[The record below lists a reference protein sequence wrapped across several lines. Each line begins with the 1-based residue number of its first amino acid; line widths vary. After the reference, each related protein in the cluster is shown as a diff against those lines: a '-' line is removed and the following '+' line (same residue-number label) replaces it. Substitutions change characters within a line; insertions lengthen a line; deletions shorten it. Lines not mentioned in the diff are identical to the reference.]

1 MVAPSS
7 SHSGKAT
14 PVTRRLRWPVVAGP
28 FLVLIAI
35 IGLWWS
41 SAQEERRVVDRTDA
55 ALGGHIAAFL
65 RVLTPAGP
73 GDNYDA
79 PRLLSTANSL
89 ADASFWRGGLQ
100 VSMGSVPLIPDTI
113 GLLPLPDSLTLALE
127 QGAAAVVATHAR
139 HRATLVPFLSR
150 DRHAFL
156 GWVAAWDSVEL
167 QVPRARHLFLTIA
180 AVLGLGAATV
190 TLVRYTRPNWRVVA
204 ILAEIG
210 MIGLLALTLW
220 LSVYGTASTATDTRL
235 LTLRRLV
242 EVAATASGVQQSRL
256 PEIGTGTFSRRV
268 SAPVVRPD
276 DVIRSDDGSGSDT
289 PVARI
294 VAATPRT
301 QGGLEFQVIPV
312 ESDLDNLGAVLL
324 AWLALAAVG
333 LGLTATGG
341 QGPPP
346 GETG

>member
-1 MVAPSS
+1 MS
-7 SHSGKAT
+7 
-14 PVTRRLRWPVVAGP
+14 RLRWPVAAGP

-55 ALGGHIAAFL
+55 ALARHIAAFL

-73 GDNYDA
+73 GDSYDA
-79 PRLLSTANSL
+79 PRLLSSANAL

-113 GLLPLPDSLTLALE
+113 GLLPLPDSLMLPLE
-127 QGAAAVVATHAR
+127 RGAAAVVATHAR

-150 DRHAFL
+150 DRQTLL

-167 QVPRARHLFLTIA
+167 QVPRGRHLFLTIL
-180 AVLGLGAATV
+180 AVLGLSAATV
-190 TLVRYTRPNWRVVA
+190 TLVRYTRPRWRLVA
-204 ILAEIG
+204 ILAELGI
-210 MIGLLALTLW
+210 IGLLALTLW

-242 EVAATASGVQQSRL
+242 EVAATAAGVQQSRL
-256 PEIGTGTFSRRV
+256 PEIGTGTFSRKL
-268 SAPVVRPD
+268 SAPLVFPD
-276 DVIRSDDGSGSDT
+276 DVVRGDADPDNDT

-294 VAATPRT
+294 IAATPRN
-301 QGGLEFQVIPV
+301 QGGLEFRVTPA
-312 ESDLDNLGAVLL
+312 ESDLENLGGVLL
-324 AWLALAAVG
+324 AWVALAAVG

-341 QGPPP
+341 QGPPA
-346 GETG
+346 GESG